1 MDTVGKRVRHA
12 REQKGMNQADLAR
25 AIGIAVPTLHLME
38 KRPGGTQHLPAIA
51 QVLGVNVQ
59 WLASGKGPVRLGS
72 DAKLSKAAPAMLAA
86 LHRAE
91 AFILGF
97 EDDDTQEGIA
107 DLLGVIRDAIA
118 KAEG

>member
-12 REQKGMNQADLAR
+12 REQKGMNQAALAR

-86 LHRAE
+86 LKA
-91 AFILGF
+91 
-97 EDDDTQEGIA
+97 IA
-107 DLLGVIRDAIA
+107 DGIGQPRGTAFETWAQAIARDAIA